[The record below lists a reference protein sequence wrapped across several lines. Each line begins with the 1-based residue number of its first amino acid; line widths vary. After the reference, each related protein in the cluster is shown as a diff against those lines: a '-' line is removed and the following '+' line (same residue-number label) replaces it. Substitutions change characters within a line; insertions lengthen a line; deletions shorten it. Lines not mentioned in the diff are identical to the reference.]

1 MPFIYVEPT
10 GDGGRGEGEFR
21 AREKEQGRM
30 KRLIIFLAVIL
41 MAPGLQQGHGA
52 DRSEGIFA
60 SMETSKGRMLI
71 QLHYRETPLTVANFI
86 ALTEGSM
93 EWQDPFTRER
103 KKAPFYDGL
112 MFHKVIPDITIHGGD
127 PKGTGQGG
135 PGYLLDREI
144 NPALTHD
151 RPGIL
156 SMLNDGDYAH
166 GSQFLITLGPASF
179 LDGRH
184 TAFGEVVDGLDVL
197 RRLEQGDRIL
207 HVKIQ
212 RKGANAEAF
221 NANSLIEKIRVR
233 ASEIEAG
240 KKDGRPKGGSE
251 ATKQTHHKDLPEL
264 TGKIDP
270 TRVPHRDQPEVDK
283 VALQYIL
290 ITYRGALTPKE
301 YQIYEK
307 EEAARAAEHLAQ
319 AARMEGSDFAR
330 LAKRYSD
337 SPEFRIRLL
346 VKGGDHP
353 ENLGPVFRLKED
365 QVSDPIQTAK
375 GYMIFKRVR
384 LDIIKARH
392 ILIAYQGAGGS
403 TQPRTKEEARELAE
417 TILKRA
423 EAGEDFANLAQAYS
437 DSESAKKGGLIG
449 EIAKGMTAPAFDQA
463 AFRLKVNEISEVTPT
478 PAGFQIIQRI
488 E

>member
-1 MPFIYVEPT
+1 
-10 GDGGRGEGEFR
+10 
-21 AREKEQGRM
+21 M
-30 KRLIIFLAVIL
+30 KRLVIFLVVML
-41 MAPGLQQGHGA
+41 MAPGLQQGHAAGL
-52 DRSEGIFA
+52 SEGIFA
-60 SMETSKGRMLI
+60 SMETSKGCMLI
-71 QLHYRETPLTVANFI
+71 QLHYREAPLTVANFI

-93 EWQDPFTRER
+93 AWQDPFTREW

-112 MFHKVIPDITIHGGD
+112 TFHKVIPDITIHGGD

-144 NPALTHD
+144 NTALTHD

-156 SMLNDGDYAH
+156 SMLNDGDHAH

-184 TAFGEVVDGLDVL
+184 AAFGEVVDGLDVL
-197 RRLEQGDRIL
+197 RSLERGDRIL
-207 HVKIQ
+207 RVKIF
-212 RKGANAEAF
+212 RKGATAEAF
-221 NANSLIEKIRVR
+221 DVNSLIERIRGR
-233 ASEIEAG
+233 ACEIEAEKKAARAKAGSGEG
-240 KKDGRPKGGSE
+240 KH
-251 ATKQTHHKDLPEL
+251 THRKDLPKL
-264 TGKIDP
+264 TGKMDRG
-270 TRVPHRDQPEVDK
+270 RVPQKDQPEVDK
-283 VALQYIL
+283 VALEYIL
-290 ITYRGALTPKE
+290 ITHRGALTPKE
-301 YQIYEK
+301 YQVYEK
-307 EEAARAAEHLAQ
+307 EEAARAAEHLVQ

-346 VKGGDHP
+346 IKGGDHP

-365 QVSDPIQTAK
+365 QVSDPIHTPK

-384 LDIIKARH
+384 LDLIKVRH
-392 ILIAYQGAGGS
+392 ILIAYQGAEGS
-403 TQPRTKEEARELAE
+403 TQSRTKQEARDLAE

-449 EIAKGMTAPAFDQA
+449 EIAKGMTLPAFDHA
-463 AFRLKVNEISEVTPT
+463 AFRLKVNEISAVTPT